1 MNNIIRTSVTAI
13 ALFLTVTAAQA
24 KGTSLAYSR
33 TSNANIGITP
43 TNQVAIGSLYK
54 ITDNTGKVVLQ
65 GRIKSANTFHIPT
78 RKLSNGTY
86 KFSVD
91 GFILQ
96 EFTINN

>member
-13 ALFLTVTAAQA
+13 AILISVAGAQA

-33 TSNANIGITP
+33 SVDTHIGITA
-43 TNQVAIGSLYK
+43 TNQVAVGSIYK
-54 ITDNTGKVVLQ
+54 IIDSKGKIILQ
-65 GRIKSANTFHIPT
+65 GRIKSASTFQIPT
-78 RKLSNGTY
+78 RKLNNGTY

-96 EFTINN
+96 EFSINN